1 MARSSDAQKLSLWR
15 GRFRRFLDS
24 GLSVA
29 RFCTAEG
36 LSESSFYY
44 WQKKLRPQARRRV
57 ARAHGR
63 GGGTAGSGT
72 GRSDTGERDG
82 CGRVGGRG
90 VFRPVTVV
98 PATRDVVIQL
108 PGGTR
113 IEVDA
118 HRLEALR
125 AIVAEMIRF
134 DHDQAARP
142 RTFADNRIVR
152 QRNGTASC

>member
-1 MARSSDAQKLSLWR
+1 MARSSDAPKLSLWR
-15 GRFRRFLDS
+15 GRFRRFVDS

-29 RFCTAEG
+29 RFCRAEG

-72 GRSDTGERDG
+72 GERDG
-82 CGRVGGRG
+82 CGRVRGRG

-98 PATRDVVIQL
+98 PATSDVVIQL

-118 HRLEALR
+118 NRLEAIR
-125 AIVAEMIRF
+125 AIVAEMIRV
-134 DHDQAARP
+134 DDDQAARP
-142 RTFADNRIVR
+142 GTFADNRIVR